1 MKKVRIPLTD
11 IYWRDFMSGKIVD
24 NKVEILQKCN
34 INEKVNMWL
43 KNKIKES
50 KIEWKIFVEWLWR
63 VNA

>member
-11 IYWRDFMSGKIVD
+11 IYWRDFMTGKFVD